1 MPNHA
6 LNPEDC
12 YYFLEEQIHNPVPDS
27 FELLPT
33 LRVRFG
39 NLLREEIVSVRLEYA
54 CEPYEI
60 AVTSVDDQVTHKLID
75 AFIPENL
82 RVVDLFEHSKLNRLL
97 PVITA
102 WIEALDRLD
111 AAREFELFTPHALAL
126 IERISSDPVYMA
138 EQNDNLGKAE
148 NAQAFYLALA
158 QEMAKESAPAG
169 YQKVEA
175 AVRKIYKSRPG
186 NGMVGDECETEWQ
199 ELGAMLL
206 DSEHM
211 LLEVGIH
218 QLQLTVAGEIEA
230 LSRSE
235 RLAIWLGHCGYIG
248 DYVSDNSPDESFDLS
263 DDSFTLEEIVESIAR
278 DLQREMVWDWE
289 KKLSEMEDEWH
300 NDEDE
305 TDV

>member
-1 MPNHA
+1 MPNYS

-12 YYFLEEQIHNPVPDS
+12 YYFLEKQIRNPVAES

-33 LRVRFG
+33 LRLRFG

-82 RVVDLFEHSKLNRLL
+82 RFVELFEHTKLNQLL
-97 PVITA
+97 PVIMA
-102 WIEALDRLD
+102 WIGALDRLD

-126 IERISSDPVYMA
+126 IERISVDPLYMA
-138 EQNDNLGKAE
+138 EQHDSLEKAE
-148 NAQAFYLALA
+148 NAQTFYLALA
-158 QEMAKESAPAG
+158 QTVAKESASAS

-186 NGMVGDECETEWQ
+186 NGMVGDECKTEWQ

-206 DSEHM
+206 EGDHM
-211 LLEVGIH
+211 LLEIGIH

-235 RLAIWLGHCGYIG
+235 RLALWLGYCGYIG
-248 DYVSDNSPDESFDLS
+248 DYVSDNNPDNSFDLS
-263 DDSFTLEEIVESIAR
+263 DDSFTVEEIVESITR
-278 DLQREMVWDWE
+278 ELRREMVWDWE
-289 KKLSEMEDEWH
+289 NKLVEIENAFEDE
-300 NDEDE
+300 
-305 TDV
+305 

>member
-1 MPNHA
+1 MSNYS
-6 LNPEDC
+6 LNPEDY
-12 YYFLEEQIHNPVPDS
+12 YYFLEQQIHNPVPES
-27 FELLPT
+27 FELLPA

-54 CEPYEI
+54 SRPYEI

-82 RVVDLFEHSKLNRLL
+82 RVVELFEHSKLNRLL

-102 WIEALDRLD
+102 WIGALDRLD

-126 IERISSDPVYMA
+126 IERVSSDPVYMA
-138 EQNDNLGKAE
+138 ELNDSLEKTE

-158 QEMAKESAPAG
+158 REMAKESAAAI
-169 YQKVEA
+169 YQKAEA

-186 NGMVGDECETEWQ
+186 NGMVGDECKTEWQ

-206 DSEHM
+206 EGDHM
-211 LLEVGIH
+211 LLEIGIH
-218 QLQLTVAGEIEA
+218 QLQLAVAGEIEA

-235 RLAIWLGHCGYIG
+235 RLALWLVHCGYIG
-248 DYVSDNSPDESFDLS
+248 DYVSDHNPDNSFDLS
-263 DDSFTLEEIVESIAR
+263 DDSYTVEDIVESIAR
-278 DLQREMVWDWE
+278 DLQREMVRDWE
-289 KKLSEMEDEWH
+289 NKLSEMEDDWQ
-300 NDEDE
+300 NDEAE
-305 TDV
+305 SDV